1 MAPDPAS
8 GQHMPP
14 EVSGYRILPIS
25 LPPLPSY
32 PVPATHYLYLRPHE
46 PKLPTPA
53 AARSLFLVNVP
64 FDSTELH
71 IKRLFSVQLGL
82 PFGRVEEVQ
91 FEGTRRTE
99 GSAIALMIPKK
110 EKRGKKR
117 KRDHEHGDIDELDG
131 TALPATWDRELRTD
145 GRTAVVVFVDR
156 VSMEAAYKAVK
167 GLGRGG
173 TMPIWGEGVEGKVP
187 SLGTARYL
195 RHSRL
200 QYPDQ
205 NQTLEAVNAYMTEFA
220 AREAAQIR
228 LQARQRQVPDEDGF
242 ITVTKGG
249 RTGPARQ
256 DAAQELALKQ
266 KQKQKGLEDFYRFQT
281 REKKKAKA
289 VELMRK
295 FEGDKEKV
303 QKMRERRGMF
313 RVSSFP
319 DPCSV
324 SS

>member
-1 MAPDPAS
+1 MA
-8 GQHMPP
+8 QHPSP
-14 EVSGYRILPIS
+14 SQHFPSEVSGYRILPIS

-32 PVPATHYLYLRPHE
+32 PVSATHYLYLRPHA

-53 AARSLFLVNVP
+53 AARSLFLANLP
-64 FDSTELH
+64 FDSTELL

-82 PFGRVEEVQ
+82 PSGRIEEVQ
-91 FEGTRRTE
+91 FEGTKRRTE
-99 GSAIALMIPKK
+99 GSENAVADSTRQKK
-110 EKRGKKR
+110 GKKR
-117 KRDHEHGDIDELDG
+117 KRSHEHVDIEELDG

-156 VSMEAAYKAVK
+156 PSMEAVYKAVK
-167 GLGRGG
+167 KLGKGAPI
-173 TMPIWGEGVEGKVP
+173 PIWGEGMDGKAP
-187 SLGTARYL
+187 SLGLARYL
-195 RHSRL
+195 EHSKL
-200 QYPDQ
+200 QYPNRDQ
-205 NQTLEAVNAYMTEFA
+205 VFEAVNAYMTEFG
-220 AREAAQIR
+220 AREAAQVR

-256 DAAQELALKQ
+256 DVAQELALKQ

-289 VELMRK
+289 VELMKK

-313 RVSSFP
+313 RP
-319 DPCSV
+319 E
-324 SS
+324 